1 MATPAR
7 AEAHP
12 LETGRE
18 GAHVVEMQRR
28 RLLLAM
34 EELAGEDGGLADA
47 TVGAVCKRS
56 RVSRRTFYELFDDRD
71 DCFLAAFEHAL
82 EQVARSVLPACEGAV
97 FPQRARSTRG
107 VRAIPNWRERIRAGL
122 EALLAAFDEQPQL
135 ARLCVV
141 ETLKGGPAILAR
153 RRELLD
159 RLAEVVDEGRREARA
174 GTGPPPL
181 TAESVVGGVLAV
193 IHARLL
199 ARTPRSALED
209 GGMGHDPRPLVELAP
224 ALTAMIVLP
233 YLGQAASQRELE
245 RPATPGE
252 DATHTN
258 GARPPARIPADPFRD
273 MPIRI
278 TYRTARVLAVIAAH
292 PGASNRR
299 VGDEAGASDQGQ
311 VSKLLKRL
319 EQANIIE
326 NQGPGRESGEP
337 NAWKL
342 TAQGQAIHAALGAE
356 AS

>member
-1 MATPAR
+1 MGTPAR
-7 AEAHP
+7 AVAHP
-12 LETGRE
+12 LEGGRE

-34 EELAGEDGGLADA
+34 EELAGENGGVGDA

-56 RVSRRTFYELFDDRD
+56 RVSRRTFYDLFEDRD

-82 EQVARSVLPACEGAV
+82 EQIAQSVIPAYGGVPRPPRATNARKAPA
-97 FPQRARSTRG
+97 T
-107 VRAIPNWRERIRAGL
+107 PNWRERIRAGL
-122 EALLAAFDEQPQL
+122 EAVLVAFDERPEL

-159 RLAEVVDEGRREARA
+159 TLATAVDEGRQEARA
-174 GTGPPPL
+174 GTSPPPL

-199 ARTPRSALED
+199 
-209 GGMGHDPRPLVELAP
+209 DPDHEPLVELAP
-224 ALTAMIVLP
+224 ALTGMIVLP
-233 YLGQAASQRELE
+233 YLGHAASQRELQ
-245 RPATPGE
+245 RPPTHH
-252 DATHTN
+252 DTNHTN
-258 GARPPARIPADPFRD
+258 GTGRPARIPADPFRD
-273 MPIRI
+273 MPIRV

-292 PGASNRR
+292 PGASNRQI
-299 VGDEAGASDQGQ
+299 GEQAGASDQGQ

-319 EQANIIE
+319 QQANIIE
-326 NQGPGRESGEP
+326 NQGPGRETGEP

-342 TAQGQAIHAALGAE
+342 TTQGQAIHAALGAE